1 MSAPKAAPAKAV
13 PAKIAAKAAATAATA
28 TTTGKAPR
36 RKTAGAKTAGAK
48 TAAAKT
54 AAKPDVIDIA
64 AANRNG
70 GASAAAQQL
79 AADIEC
85 ALAHGGTE
93 VLTAEALQELMA
105 VVCRSYAAA
114 VEAGENFLPL
124 GERSRVTSTDVMV
137 TASGLL
143 KSANLAVFE
152 LGMWQSWTGR

>member
-1 MSAPKAAPAKAV
+1 MSAPKAAPAKIT
-13 PAKIAAKAAATAATA
+13 AK
-28 TTTGKAPR
+28 
-36 RKTAGAKTAGAK
+36 AKTAAAK

-85 ALAHGGTE
+85 ALAQGDTK
-93 VLTAEALQELMA
+93 VLTADALQALMA
-105 VVCRSYAAA
+105 AVCRSYAAA
-114 VEAGENFLPL
+114 VEAGENFPPL
-124 GERSRVTSTDVMV
+124 GEHSRVTSTDVMV